1 MSAKKTAE
9 RMIAHLK
16 VAVNIPNISQS
27 FPNLEFPDNTLP
39 VVGDSILSFLA
50 RLEVP
55 GLSSMFPLMAA
66 PGVGTLMSGAA
77 SSLEGTR

>member
-27 FPNLEFPDNTLP
+27 FPKEFPDNTLP
-39 VVGDSILSFLA
+39 VASDSILSFLV

-66 PGVGTLMSGAA
+66 SGVGTLMSGAA
-77 SSLEGTR
+77 SPLFSKRS